1 VEFESEKPDIQTKD
15 TNKLASKKQP
25 PHVAGRRE
33 VPHKDG
39 QKQQTKTTKHT
50 IEFSNN
56 RLDCSEVPVS
66 GQPCQLKLS
75 RLGSQTS
82 LFPVSGATR
91 LD

>member
-56 RLDCSEVPVS
+56 RLAFVRATNPGLKAAVGRAGSEEP
-66 GQPCQLKLS
+66 P
-75 RLGSQTS
+75 R
-82 LFPVSGATR
+82 
-91 LD
+91 